1 MQFNFDLREVTSA
14 VMKIYG
20 DIDLTSFHQRVGEV
34 VVSDIKR
41 NVFDK
46 LGYPSNTLLDYQNK
60 AVSWPSLA
68 LSTMM
73 QRTAGMRKAKSKQW
87 SEKPSWPPPKGL
99 RLQRTGNLRES
110 INFRSTP
117 NGVSIGS
124 GMFYGK
130 YLQARFPFLILTQS
144 AMEEIA
150 EQARLFFERVK

>member
-1 MQFNFDLREVTSA
+1 MQFQLDLKEVTNA

-20 DIDLTSFHQRVGEV
+20 DVDLYDFHQRVGEV

-41 NVFDK
+41 NVFDR
-46 LGYPSNTLLDYQNK
+46 LGYPTNTLLDYQNK
-60 AVSWPSLA
+60 AISWPSLA
-68 LSTMM
+68 LSTIL
-73 QRTAGMRKAKSKQW
+73 QRTAGMRKGKSKQW
-87 SEKPSWPPPKGL
+87 NEKPSWPPPKGL

-110 INFRSTP
+110 INFRTTP